1 MNRIEK
7 IMAYEQG
14 DLSDDETIDLF
25 CELIKSG
32 LAYSL
37 QGHYGRTAHGLIQA
51 GYIKP
56 DGTRT
61 DTVSE

>member
-1 MNRIEK
+1 MDQIGK
-7 IMAYEQG
+7 VIAYEQG
-14 DLSDDETIDLF
+14 DLSDDEAIDLF

-37 QGHYGRTAHGLIQA
+37 QGHYGRMAQSLINA
-51 GYIKP
+51 GYITH

-61 DTVSE
+61 EKELE